1 VPASEP
7 RHIVLVG
14 MMGSGKTTV
23 GRLLA
28 ERLHRPFFDSD
39 ELVEAATGR
48 TVREIWL
55 AEGEAAYRV
64 LEEEALRDAL
74 ASPDPAV
81 IAAAGGVV
89 LSAANR
95 AVLTSSGDRVVWL
108 RADPAVLVDRVRPT
122 AVGGHRPLLGDDP
135 DAAIRRLD
143 AVRAPLY
150 REVAG
155 EIVEVGGH
163 PPDAIVDG
171 LLA

>member
-1 VPASEP
+1 
-7 RHIVLVG
+7 

-28 ERLHRPFFDSD
+28 ARLHWPFFDSD
-39 ELVEAATGR
+39 ELVEAATAR

-55 AEGEAAYRV
+55 ADGEAAYRV
-64 LEEEALRDAL
+64 LEEKALRDAL

-95 AVLTSSGDRVVWL
+95 ALLTESGDRVVWL
-108 RADPAVLVDRVRPT
+108 RADPAVLADRVRPT
-122 AVGGHRPLLGDDP
+122 AAAGHRPLLGDDP

-143 AVRAPLY
+143 AVREPLY

-155 EIVEVGGH
+155 EVVEVGGRT
-163 PPDAIVDG
+163 PDAIVDG